1 MNPFAPTPTLL
12 YLDARGLA
20 AWRPGRG
27 GLRFLG
33 RYRHGEA
40 GDAQDLC
47 EVLGRWSNAPVR
59 LLVETI
65 EEDFRTADVPHVLGT
80 GRQRLRARA
89 LERIFPQASYRRYE
103 NQGRRGSGRRD
114 DILLLSALERSEMLG
129 FWLEALSRAAVPLEG
144 LYTSGYL
151 LAAAGDRM
159 GLPRKGAIL
168 VSLALAAGL
177 RQVYLL
183 DGYLRFSRL
192 VLDAEGETRER
203 GLVERERGRIEVF
216 LRNQQ
221 QLPRGAAMEHRTF
234 GVPAA
239 PSAAS
244 TADPEVLDDRIM
256 GKLGLPASPADGTV
270 GDQLLLTL
278 LARHRGGPVYSLPQQ
293 EARAGDVLRW
303 RRAINSAT
311 LAGVAVTAVLVGRY
325 GLDAREASRV
335 LDATRAQQQLLER
348 QLVQLRQR
356 FPATEVRAE
365 VIRAVVDLDEAMAE
379 RAPRPEALLRMVAGA
394 LGEGSGLRLESLA
407 WRVVQESEQT
417 PGRGLG
423 SGLAASGGN
432 GLLARVGLEHQ
443 TPRTQLELAGTLE
456 TAQGPGDLRELVLR
470 FETLIERL
478 QAAGLEVEVLD
489 RPLDIGA
496 GAQLRLDAGTL
507 EDPKRDFALR
517 LRPAVGDQ
525 P

>member
-1 MNPFAPTPTLL
+1 MIPFAPTPTLL

-47 EVLGRWSNAPVR
+47 EVLGRWPNAPARV
-59 LLVETI
+59 LVETI

-80 GRQRLRARA
+80 GRQRLRTRA
-89 LERIFPQASYRRYE
+89 LERAFPQASYRRYE
-103 NQGRRGSGRRD
+103 NQGRRRSGRRD

-129 FWLEALSRAAVPLEG
+129 FWLEALNRAAIPLEG

-151 LAAAGDRM
+151 LAAAGDRI
-159 GLPRKGAIL
+159 GLPRKGAVL

-183 DGYLRFSRL
+183 DGHLRFSRL

-203 GLVERERGRIEVF
+203 ALVERELGRIEVF

-221 QLPRGAAMEHRTF
+221 QLPRGAELEHRTF
-234 GVPAA
+234 AVPPA
-239 PSAAS
+239 PSEVPPAE
-244 TADPEVLDDRIM
+244 PEALDERIM
-256 GKLGLPASPADGTV
+256 GSLALPASPADGGV
-270 GDQLLLTL
+270 GDQLLLAL
-278 LARHRGGPVYSLPQQ
+278 LARHRGGPVYSLPRR

-303 RRAINSAT
+303 RRAINAAT
-311 LAGVAVTAVLVGRY
+311 LAGVAVAAVLAGRY
-325 GLDAREASRV
+325 GLDVREASRQ

-356 FPATEVRAE
+356 FPATEVPAE
-365 VIRAVVDLDEAMAE
+365 IIRAVVDLDEAMAE
-379 RAPRPEALLRMVAGA
+379 RAPRPETLLRTVAGA
-394 LGEGSGLRLESLA
+394 LGEGSGLRVESLA
-407 WRVVQESEQT
+407 WRVVQETEQT
-417 PGRGLG
+417 RGRGLG
-423 SGLAASGGN
+423 SGLAGSGN
-432 GLLARVGLEHQ
+432 GLVARVGLERQ
-443 TPRTQLELAGTLE
+443 TPRTELELAGTLE
-456 TAQGPGDLRELVLR
+456 AAEGPGDLRQLVLR

-517 LRPAVGDQ
+517 LRPAAGGQ